1 MVELVYSELT
11 KNIDYTP
18 PSKKSNVETFR
29 ENLTPTS
36 PSDNYNTLRTKLI
49 NDNKYD
55 FNENV
60 LLYNTPLA
68 PTVLDVYNSD
78 LNQEIT
84 QQNYLYIVGIFSMGV
99 LLVYAINLARN

>member
-29 ENLTPTS
+29 EIYS
-36 PSDNYNTLRTKLI
+36 IDEYNHLNGNVMLG
-49 NDNKYD
+49 DNKYD
-55 FNENV
+55 FNGNV

>member
-29 ENLTPTS
+29 ENYS
-36 PSDNYNTLRTKLI
+36 IDEYNDLNGNVMLG
-49 NDNKYD
+49 NNKYD
-55 FNENV
+55 FNGNV

>member
-11 KNIDYTP
+11 KNTNDTSQ
-18 PSKKSNVETFR
+18 SKKVNIETFR
-29 ENLTPTS
+29 ENYTI
-36 PSDNYNTLRTKLI
+36 DEYNSLKQKLS

-55 FNENV
+55 FSGN
-60 LLYNTPLA
+60 LLYNTPLP
-68 PTVLDVYNSD
+68 PTILDIYNSD

>member
-1 MVELVYSELT
+1 MVELSYSELS
-11 KNIDYTP
+11 KNTDYTP
-18 PSKKSNVETFR
+18 LSKKVNIETFR
-29 ENLTPTS
+29 ENYS
-36 PSDNYNTLRTKLI
+36 SDDYDRLKQTLS

-55 FNENV
+55 FSGKI

-84 QQNYLYIVGIFSMGV
+84 QQNYLYIVGIFSMSV

>member
-1 MVELVYSELT
+1 MVELSYSELT
-11 KNIDYTP
+11 KNTDYTP
-18 PSKKSNVETFR
+18 LSKKVNIETFR
-29 ENLTPTS
+29 ENLQS
-36 PSDNYNTLRTKLI
+36 IQSYNTLR
-49 NDNKYD
+49 NDLNNDIIYD
-55 FNENV
+55 FSKNI
-60 LLYNTPLA
+60 LLYNTPLP